1 MAGIYVHIP
10 FCKKRCSYC
19 DFHFSTTFSKYRQ
32 DLISA
37 ICLELVLRKDEL
49 KSEFIETIYFGGGT
63 PSLLTKE
70 ELASIMS
77 TIREHYQLTDTP
89 EITFEVNPED
99 AHEANLLTWKKL
111 GINRLSIGLQ
121 SFQESDLSWM
131 NRSHTLEQGTDAVR
145 LAQKLGFTNL
155 SIDLIY
161 GLPGL
166 SNEQWMEHLNRA
178 MSLNVQHI
186 SSYCLTIEPK
196 TALNDFVAK
205 GKLIRPTEDQQSEQ
219 FELLV
224 STLAHAGFEQYEISN
239 FAKDQKYAK
248 HNSAYWNFSPYLGVG
263 PSAHSFNGQQRRWNV
278 ANNTNYYQRVGKNQD
293 WFEVEKLTESEK
305 WNEYF
310 LTGLRTK
317 WGILKKNI
325 QEMGGMNSSELTL
338 MDTYFK
344 DQWMFEADASFV
356 LTEKGKLQ
364 ADGIASSFFRLD

>member
-19 DFHFSTTFSKYRQ
+19 DFHFSTTFSSYREK
-32 DLISA
+32 LIAA
-37 ICLELVLRKDEL
+37 ICSELEIR
-49 KSEFIETIYFGGGT
+49 KSELHGALIETVYFGGGT

-77 TIREHYQLTDTP
+77 TIRNQFQLSDNP
-89 EITFEVNPED
+89 EITFEVNPDD
-99 AHEANLLTWKKL
+99 ATAENLADWKEL

-121 SFQESDLSWM
+121 SFQETDLAWM
-131 NRSHTLEQGTDAVR
+131 NRSHSTQQGEMAVR
-145 LAQKLGFTNL
+145 LAQAKGFNNI

-161 GLPGL
+161 GLPEL
-166 SNEQWMEHLNRA
+166 SNEQWVAHLNQA
-178 MSLNVQHI
+178 LKLNVQHI

-196 TALNDFVAK
+196 TALNHFVAS
-205 GKLIRPTEDQQSEQ
+205 GKLSRPTEDQQSEQ
-219 FELLV
+219 FDLLV
-224 STLAHAGFEQYEISN
+224 STLAHEGFEQYEISN

-263 PSAHSFNGQQRRWNV
+263 PSAHSFNGHQRRWNV
-278 ANNTNYYQRVGKNQD
+278 ANNTKYYQQVGKNQD
-293 WFEVEKLTESEK
+293 WFELENLTESEK

-317 WGILKKNI
+317 WGILKNNI
-325 QEMGGMNSSELTL
+325 QEMGGLNPSELTL
-338 MDTYFK
+338 MDTYLK
-344 DQWMFEADASFV
+344 NEWILEANEYFV

>member
-19 DFHFSTTFSKYRQ
+19 DFHFSTTFSKYRP
-32 DLISA
+32 DLIAA
-37 ICLELVLRKDEL
+37 ICLELALRKDEL
-49 KSEFIETIYFGGGT
+49 NSESIETIYFGGGT
-63 PSLLTKE
+63 PSLLSID
-70 ELASIMS
+70 ELTQILACIHENFLLSPA
-77 TIREHYQLTDTP
+77 P

-99 AHEANLLTWKKL
+99 AHEANLLAWKEL

-145 LAQKLGFTNL
+145 LAQSLGFTNL

-196 TALNDFVAK
+196 TALNDYVAK

-224 STLAHAGFEQYEISN
+224 STLGLAGFEQYEISN
-239 FAKDQKYAK
+239 FAKDEMYAK

-263 PSAHSFNGQQRRWNV
+263 PSAHSFNGEERRWNV
-278 ANNTNYYQRVGKNQD
+278 ANNTKYYQQVGKNEN
-293 WFEVEKLTESEK
+293 WFEKEVLSLAAQ
-305 WNEYF
+305 WNECF

-317 WGILKKNI
+317 WGVTKEKVQKL
-325 QEMGGMNSSELTL
+325 GGFQTDEHKQLA
-338 MDTYFK
+338 TYLANGMMLEEPSCFL
-344 DQWMFEADASFV
+344 

-364 ADGIASSFFRLD
+364 ADGISSSFFRLD

>member
-63 PSLLTKE
+63 PSLLTKD

-77 TIREHYQLTDTP
+77 TIREHYQLADTP

-325 QEMGGMNSSELTL
+325 QEMGGMNSSELPL
-338 MDTYFK
+338 MDTYLK
-344 DQWMFEADASFV
+344 NEWILEADASFV

-364 ADGIASSFFRLD
+364 ADGIASSFFRVD

>member
-63 PSLLTKE
+63 PSLLTKD

-77 TIREHYQLTDTP
+77 TIREHYQLADTP

-278 ANNTNYYQRVGKNQD
+278 ANNTNYYQHVGKNQD
-293 WFEVEKLTESEK
+293 WFEVETLTESEK

-325 QEMGGMNSSELTL
+325 QKMGGMNSSELPL
-338 MDTYFK
+338 MDTYLK
-344 DQWMFEADASFV
+344 NEWILEADASFV

-364 ADGIASSFFRLD
+364 ADGIASSFFRVD

>member
-19 DFHFSTTFSKYRQ
+19 DFHFSTTFSSYREK
-32 DLISA
+32 LIAA
-37 ICLELVLRKDEL
+37 ICSELAIR
-49 KSEFIETIYFGGGT
+49 KSELQDALVETVYFGGGT

-70 ELASIMS
+70 ELAAIMS
-77 TIREHYQLTDTP
+77 TIREHFELADSP
-89 EITFEVNPED
+89 EITFEVNPDD
-99 AHEANLLTWKKL
+99 ATTENLADWKAL

-121 SFQESDLSWM
+121 SFQETDLTWM
-131 NRSHTLEQGTDAVR
+131 NRSHSTEQGQMAVR
-145 LAQKLGFTNL
+145 LAQATGFDNI

-161 GLPGL
+161 GLPEL
-166 SNEQWMEHLNRA
+166 SNEQWVSHLNQA
-178 MSLNVQHI
+178 LSLNVQHI

-205 GKLIRPTEDQQSEQ
+205 GKLTRPTEDQQSEQ

-224 STLAHAGFEQYEISN
+224 STLALAGFEQYEISN

-278 ANNTNYYQRVGKNQD
+278 ANNTKYYQDVGKKQD
-293 WFEVEKLTESEK
+293 WFEVENLSESEK

-325 QEMGGMNSSELTL
+325 QEMGGMSSSELTL
-338 MDTYFK
+338 MDSYVK
-344 DQWMFEADASFV
+344 SEWMIEADVSFV

>member
-63 PSLLTKE
+63 PSLLTKD

-77 TIREHYQLTDTP
+77 TIREHYQLADTP

-263 PSAHSFNGQQRRWNV
+263 PSAHSFDGQQRRWNV
-278 ANNTNYYQRVGKNQD
+278 ANNTNYYQHVGKNQD
-293 WFEVEKLTESEK
+293 WFEVETLTESEK

-325 QEMGGMNSSELTL
+325 QKMGGMNSSELPL
-338 MDTYFK
+338 MDTYLK
-344 DQWMFEADASFV
+344 NEWILEADASFV

-364 ADGIASSFFRLD
+364 ADGIASSFFRVD

>member
-63 PSLLTKE
+63 PSLLTKD

-77 TIREHYQLTDTP
+77 TIREHYQLADTP

-263 PSAHSFNGQQRRWNV
+263 PSAHSFNGQQRRWNL

-325 QEMGGMNSSELTL
+325 QKMGGMNSSELPL
-338 MDTYFK
+338 MDTYLK
-344 DQWMFEADASFV
+344 NEWILEADASFV

>member
-19 DFHFSTTFSKYRQ
+19 DFHFSTTFSSYREK
-32 DLISA
+32 LIAA
-37 ICLELVLRKDEL
+37 ICSELEIRKTEL
-49 KSEFIETIYFGGGT
+49 HDALIETVYFGGGT

-77 TIREHYQLTDTP
+77 TIRNQFQLSDNP
-89 EITFEVNPED
+89 EITFEVNPDD
-99 AHEANLLTWKKL
+99 ATAENLADWKEL

-121 SFQESDLSWM
+121 SFQETDLAWM
-131 NRSHTLEQGTDAVR
+131 NRSHSTQQGEMAVR
-145 LAQKLGFTNL
+145 LAQAKGFNNI

-161 GLPGL
+161 GLPEL
-166 SNEQWMEHLNRA
+166 SNEQWVAHLNQA
-178 MSLNVQHI
+178 LKLNVQHI

-196 TALNDFVAK
+196 TALNHFVAS
-205 GKLIRPTEDQQSEQ
+205 GKLSRPTEDQQSEQ
-219 FELLV
+219 FDLLV
-224 STLAHAGFEQYEISN
+224 STLAHEGFEQYEISN

-263 PSAHSFNGQQRRWNV
+263 PSAHSFNGHQRRWNV
-278 ANNTNYYQRVGKNQD
+278 ANNTKYYQQVGKNQD
-293 WFEVEKLTESEK
+293 WFELENLTESEK

-317 WGILKKNI
+317 WGILKNNI
-325 QEMGGMNSSELTL
+325 QEMGGLNPSELTL
-338 MDTYFK
+338 MDTYLK
-344 DQWMFEADASFV
+344 NEWILEANEYFV

>member
-19 DFHFSTTFSKYRQ
+19 DFHFSTTFSSYREK
-32 DLISA
+32 LIAA
-37 ICLELVLRKDEL
+37 ICLELEIRKTEL
-49 KSEFIETIYFGGGT
+49 VDVPVETIYFGGGT

-70 ELASIMS
+70 ELAAILSAIQTHFEVS
-77 TIREHYQLTDTP
+77 VNS
-89 EITFEVNPED
+89 EITFEVNPDD
-99 AHEANLLTWKKL
+99 ASEENLSTWKEL

-121 SFQESDLSWM
+121 SFQETDLAWM
-131 NRSHTLEQGTDAVR
+131 NRSHSTQQGETAVR
-145 LAQKLGFTNL
+145 LAQAHGFDNI

-161 GLPGL
+161 GLPAL
-166 SNEQWMEHLNRA
+166 SNEQWLSHLNRA
-178 MSLNVQHI
+178 LSLNVQHI

-205 GKLIRPTEDQQSEQ
+205 GKLSRPTEDQQSEQ
-219 FELLV
+219 FDLLV
-224 STLAHAGFEQYEISN
+224 QTLRQSGFEHYEISN

-248 HNSAYWNFSPYLGVG
+248 HNSSYWNFTPYVGVG
-263 PSAHSFNGQQRRWNV
+263 PSAHSFNGHQRRWNV
-278 ANNTNYYQRVGKNQD
+278 ANNTKYYKEVGKNED
-293 WFEVEKLTESEK
+293 WFELETLSAAEK

-317 WGILKKNI
+317 WGILKRSISDLGGFNAAELKQLETYLSTDLMLEN
-325 QEMGGMNSSELTL
+325 QEN
-338 MDTYFK
+338 Y
-344 DQWMFEADASFV
+344 V

>member
-19 DFHFSTTFSKYRQ
+19 DFHFSTTFSSYREK
-32 DLISA
+32 LIAA
-37 ICLELVLRKDEL
+37 ICSELIIR
-49 KSEFIETIYFGGGT
+49 KSELHDALVETVYFGGGT

-70 ELASIMS
+70 ELAAIMS
-77 TIREHYQLTDTP
+77 TIREHFKLVDSP
-89 EITFEVNPED
+89 EMTFEVNPDD
-99 AHEANLLTWKKL
+99 ATTENLADWKAL

-121 SFQESDLSWM
+121 SFQETDLTWM
-131 NRSHTLEQGTDAVR
+131 NRSHSTQQGQNAVR
-145 LAQKLGFTNL
+145 LAQATGFDNI

-161 GLPGL
+161 GLPEL
-166 SNEQWMEHLNRA
+166 SNDQWVSHLKQA
-178 MSLNVQHI
+178 LSLNVQHI

-196 TALNDFVAK
+196 TALNNFVAK
-205 GKLIRPTEDQQSEQ
+205 GKLTRPTEDQQSEQ

-224 STLAHAGFEQYEISN
+224 RTLDLAGFEQYEISN

-263 PSAHSFNGQQRRWNV
+263 PSAHSFNGHQRRWNV
-278 ANNTNYYQRVGKNQD
+278 ANNTKYYQHVGKNQD
-293 WFEVEKLTESEK
+293 WFELENLTESEK

-317 WGILKKNI
+317 WGILKNNI
-325 QEMGGMNSSELTL
+325 QEMGGLNSSELTL
-338 MDTYFK
+338 MDTYLK
-344 DQWMFEADASFV
+344 NDWILEANDYFV
-356 LTEKGKLQ
+356 LTERGKLQ

>member
-10 FCKKRCSYC
+10 FCNKRCSYC
-19 DFHFSTTFSKYRQ
+19 DFHFSTTFSSYRQ
-32 DLISA
+32 KLIDG
-37 ICLELVLRKDEL
+37 ICLELEIRKAEL
-49 KSEFIETIYFGGGT
+49 QDISVETVYFGGGT
-63 PSLLTKE
+63 PSLLLE
-70 ELASIMS
+70 SELASIMHAV
-77 TIREHYQLTDTP
+77 RVHYHLVQTP

-99 AHEANLLTWKKL
+99 ATEGNLLAWKEL

-121 SFQESDLSWM
+121 SFQESDLTWM
-131 NRSHTLEQGTDAVR
+131 NRSHSTQQGETAVR
-145 LAQKLGFTNL
+145 LAQALGFDNI

-161 GLPGL
+161 GLPEL
-166 SNEQWMEHLNRA
+166 SNDQWVSHLNQA
-178 MSLNVQHI
+178 LDLKVQHI

-196 TALNDFVAK
+196 TALNDYVAK
-205 GKLIRPTEDQQSEQ
+205 GKLTRPTEDQQSEQ

-224 STLAHAGFEQYEISN
+224 STLALAGFEQYEISN

-278 ANNTNYYQRVGKNQD
+278 ANNTKYYQDVGKKQD
-293 WFEVEKLTESEK
+293 WFEVENLSESEK

-325 QEMGGMNSSELTL
+325 QEMGGMSSSELTL
-338 MDTYFK
+338 MDSYVK
-344 DQWMFEADASFV
+344 SEWMIEADASFV

-364 ADGIASSFFRLD
+364 ADGIASSFFRVD

>member
-63 PSLLTKE
+63 PSLLTKD

-77 TIREHYQLTDTP
+77 TIREHYQLADTP

-145 LAQKLGFTNL
+145 LSQKLGFTNL

-263 PSAHSFNGQQRRWNV
+263 PSAHSFDGQQRRWNV
-278 ANNTNYYQRVGKNQD
+278 ANNTNYYQHVGKNQD
-293 WFEVEKLTESEK
+293 WFEVETLTESEK

-325 QEMGGMNSSELTL
+325 QKMGGMNSSELPL
-338 MDTYFK
+338 MDTYLK
-344 DQWMFEADASFV
+344 NEWILEADASFV

-364 ADGIASSFFRLD
+364 ADGIASSFFRVD

>member
-19 DFHFSTTFSKYRQ
+19 DFHFSTTFSSYREK
-32 DLISA
+32 LIAA
-37 ICLELVLRKDEL
+37 ICSELAIR
-49 KSEFIETIYFGGGT
+49 KSELQDALVETVYFGGGT

-70 ELASIMS
+70 ELAAIMS
-77 TIREHYQLTDTP
+77 TIREHFELADSP
-89 EITFEVNPED
+89 EITFEVNPDD
-99 AHEANLLTWKKL
+99 ATTENLADWKAL

-121 SFQESDLSWM
+121 SFQETDLTWM
-131 NRSHTLEQGTDAVR
+131 NRSHSTEQGQMAVR
-145 LAQKLGFTNL
+145 LAQATGFDNI

-161 GLPGL
+161 GLPEL
-166 SNEQWMEHLNRA
+166 SNEQWVSHLNQA
-178 MSLNVQHI
+178 LSLNVQHI

-205 GKLIRPTEDQQSEQ
+205 GKLTRPTEDQQSEQ

-224 STLAHAGFEQYEISN
+224 STLALAGFEQYEISN

-278 ANNTNYYQRVGKNQD
+278 ANNTKYYQDVGKKQD
-293 WFEVEKLTESEK
+293 WFEVENLSESEK

-317 WGILKKNI
+317 WGILKRNI
-325 QEMGGMNSSELTL
+325 QEMGGMSSSELTL
-338 MDTYFK
+338 MDSYVK
-344 DQWMFEADASFV
+344 SEWMIEADVSFV

-364 ADGIASSFFRLD
+364 ADGIASSFFRVD

>member
-19 DFHFSTTFSKYRQ
+19 DFHFSTTFSSYREK
-32 DLISA
+32 LIAA
-37 ICLELVLRKDEL
+37 ICSELIIR
-49 KSEFIETIYFGGGT
+49 KSELHDALVETVYFGGGT

-70 ELASIMS
+70 ELAAITS
-77 TIREHYQLTDTP
+77 TIREHFKLVDSP
-89 EITFEVNPED
+89 EMTFEVNPDD
-99 AHEANLLTWKKL
+99 ATTENLADWKAL

-121 SFQESDLSWM
+121 SFQETDLTWM
-131 NRSHTLEQGTDAVR
+131 NRSHSTQQGQTAVR
-145 LAQKLGFTNL
+145 LAQATGFDNI

-161 GLPGL
+161 GLPEL
-166 SNEQWMEHLNRA
+166 SNDQWVSHLNQA
-178 MSLNVQHI
+178 LSLNVQHI

-205 GKLIRPTEDQQSEQ
+205 GKLTRPTEDQQSEQ

-224 STLAHAGFEQYEISN
+224 RTLDLAGFEQYEISN

-263 PSAHSFNGQQRRWNV
+263 PSAHSFNGHQRRWNV
-278 ANNTNYYQRVGKNQD
+278 ANNTKYYQHVGKNQD
-293 WFEVEKLTESEK
+293 WFELENLTESEK

-317 WGILKKNI
+317 WGILKNNI
-325 QEMGGMNSSELTL
+325 QEMGGLNSSELTL
-338 MDTYFK
+338 MDTYLK
-344 DQWMFEADASFV
+344 NDWILEANDYFV
-356 LTEKGKLQ
+356 LTERGKLQ
-364 ADGIASSFFRLD
+364 ADGIAASFFRLD

>member
-63 PSLLTKE
+63 PSLLTKD

-77 TIREHYQLTDTP
+77 TIREHYQLADTP

-263 PSAHSFNGQQRRWNV
+263 PSAHSFNGQQRRWNL

-325 QEMGGMNSSELTL
+325 QEMGGMNSSELPL
-338 MDTYFK
+338 MDTYLK
-344 DQWMFEADASFV
+344 NEWILEADASFV

>member
-19 DFHFSTTFSKYRQ
+19 DFHFSTTFSSYREK
-32 DLISA
+32 LIAA
-37 ICLELVLRKDEL
+37 ICSELVIR
-49 KSEFIETIYFGGGT
+49 KSELHDALVETVYFGGGT

-70 ELASIMS
+70 ELAAIMS
-77 TIREHYQLTDTP
+77 TIREHFKLLDSP
-89 EITFEVNPED
+89 EMTFEVNPDD
-99 AHEANLLTWKKL
+99 ATTENLADWKAL

-121 SFQESDLSWM
+121 SFQETDLTWM
-131 NRSHTLEQGTDAVR
+131 NRSHSTQQGQTAVR
-145 LAQKLGFTNL
+145 LAQATGFDNI

-161 GLPGL
+161 GLPEL
-166 SNEQWMEHLNRA
+166 SNDQWVSHLNQA
-178 MSLNVQHI
+178 LSLNVQHI

-205 GKLIRPTEDQQSEQ
+205 GKLTRPTEDQQSEQ

-224 STLAHAGFEQYEISN
+224 RTLDLAGFEQYEISN

-263 PSAHSFNGQQRRWNV
+263 PSAHSFNGHQRRWNV
-278 ANNTNYYQRVGKNQD
+278 ANNTKYYQHVGKNQD
-293 WFEVEKLTESEK
+293 WFELENLTESEK

-317 WGILKKNI
+317 WGILKNNI
-325 QEMGGMNSSELTL
+325 QEMGGLNSSELTL
-338 MDTYFK
+338 MDTYLK
-344 DQWMFEADASFV
+344 NDWILEANDYFV
-356 LTEKGKLQ
+356 LTERGKLQ
-364 ADGIASSFFRLD
+364 ADGIAASFFRLD

>member
-19 DFHFSTTFSKYRQ
+19 DFHFSTTFSKYRP
-32 DLISA
+32 DLIAA

-49 KSEFIETIYFGGGT
+49 NSESIETIYFGGGT
-63 PSLLTKE
+63 PSLLSID
-70 ELASIMS
+70 ELTQILACIH
-77 TIREHYQLTDTP
+77 ENFQLSPAP

-99 AHEANLLTWKKL
+99 AHEANLLAWKKL

-145 LAQKLGFTNL
+145 LAQSLGFTNL

-205 GKLIRPTEDQQSEQ
+205 GKLTRPTEDQQSEQ

-224 STLAHAGFEQYEISN
+224 STLGLAGFEQYEISN
-239 FAKDQKYAK
+239 FAKDEMYAK

-263 PSAHSFNGQQRRWNV
+263 PSAHSFNGEERRWNV
-278 ANNTNYYQRVGKNQD
+278 ANNTKYYQQVGKNEN
-293 WFEVEKLTESEK
+293 WFEKEVLSLASQ
-305 WNEYF
+305 WNECF

-317 WGILKKNI
+317 WGVTKEKVQKL
-325 QEMGGMNSSELTL
+325 GGFQTDEHKQLA
-338 MDTYFK
+338 TYLANGMMLEEPSCFL
-344 DQWMFEADASFV
+344 

-364 ADGIASSFFRLD
+364 ADGISSSFFRLD